1 MYHPGLR
8 EPIFPLVLKDTPPVL
23 SVGKRVMH
31 QGYGFHWDPY
41 STEPYFVTPDGK
53 HLYLTVE
60 DDVPYLAA
68 DARCV
73 PAAPDVDEEAAT
85 DPISP
90 AGDAGAPSGD
100 SAETPASGGEETDAA
115 TGSSGAGA
123 SASGPFDTQH
133 LMTHLPLSLIHI

>member
-1 MYHPGLR
+1 MN
-8 EPIFPLVLKDTPPVL
+8 
-23 SVGKRVMH
+23 

-73 PAAPDVDEEAAT
+73 PAAPTVDEEAAS

-90 AGDAGAPSGD
+90 AGDEGVPPGD
-100 SAETPASGGEETDAA
+100 SAEPPASGGTETTAA

-123 SASGPFDTQH
+123 
-133 LMTHLPLSLIHI
+133 